1 MPVDALI
8 ALQTVVTKV
17 ATFSGAALILVGG
30 TPRRGLKARVIYSA
44 ATNATGANS
53 VTFSLD
59 VCYDGVPTLWNID
72 FVAPVINLSTT
83 AQSGEIFIPFD
94 ISPTIVTGVITAPQV
109 RLTATFGG
117 AGTVPTITY
126 FGDLSLARP

>member
-94 ISPTIVTGVITAPQV
+94 ISPTIVAGVITAPQV